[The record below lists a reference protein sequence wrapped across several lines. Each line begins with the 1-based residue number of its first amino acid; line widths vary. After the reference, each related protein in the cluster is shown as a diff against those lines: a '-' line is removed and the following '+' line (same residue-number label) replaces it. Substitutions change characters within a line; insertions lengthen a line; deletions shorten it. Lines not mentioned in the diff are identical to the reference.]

1 MTYSGNQH
9 GLTLIGFIMVV
20 VLVGFFALVAMKLF
34 PLYNDSFAITQS
46 LKSVASQP
54 EAEKMTERDVRRY
67 FLRSANINGLYQF
80 TEKNISDYLTANKVG
95 QEPREMYMYY
105 ENRTTLF
112 GDLDIVL
119 VYDKTVQL
127 GGN

>member
-1 MTYSGNQH
+1 MTFSRNQY

-20 VLVGFFALVAMKLF
+20 ALVGFFALVAMKLF
-34 PLYNDSFAITQS
+34 PLYSDSFGITQS
-46 LKSVASQP
+46 LKSVASQD
-54 EAEKMTERDVRRY
+54 EAEKLSERDVRKY

-80 TEKNISDYLTANKVG
+80 TEKNINDYLSANKVG

-112 GDLDIVL
+112 GNLDIVL
-119 VYDKTVQL
+119 VHDETVQL
-127 GGN
+127 GDN